1 MSLPKPFARWEK
13 AERSD
18 GHHFWRLFIGDRFL
32 HAYHENGRVE
42 RIADEINVIHEAYIR
57 AAIEAFAESKTM
69 DTQEVFNF
77 SDGKKV
83 LDKTIEMF

>member
-1 MSLPKPFARWEK
+1 M
-13 AERSD
+13 
-18 GHHFWRLFIGDRFL
+18 
-32 HAYHENGRVE
+32 E